1 MSNVKIVPAAYISG
15 RPYKTAKM
23 ATAAFVQELLY
34 RQVDR
39 RDKKIRLLGIDDDTE
54 WWERH
59 MKGMKL
65 VHYGAIAMLE
75 GQSDKERKAYRR
87 ALPIFQRYLP

>member
-1 MSNVKIVPAAYISG
+1 MSNVKIMPAAFING

-23 ATAAFVQELLY
+23 AATIFAEGVAN
-34 RQVDR
+34 RQFDR
-39 RDKKIRLLGIDDDTE
+39 RSKKIGHAAHHDTE

-59 MKGMKL
+59 LKGMTL
-65 VHYGAIAMLE
+65 STYGRLTFRK
-75 GQSDKERKAYRR
+75 GKSDKERKAYRR